1 MKRIALVLPLV
12 AASLLAIATPTF
24 AAPIV
29 RQISEAQAQGLT
41 GDGAQIS
48 VWPGSGTNL
57 DFTRTGEVIQRV
69 WLDDPSRLTLDF
81 DGNLCGQG
89 NSGNC
94 DGAGA
99 SVIHLRRV
107 TGIHF
112 ENLPETVFTLL
123 TVVTDSTAG
132 RKVYQFQVNYGSGD
146 PQYATVAIAPNVSAQ
161 SSTIVTISGRS
172 AGLLDIQRG
181 LRSVIASQLIPSDSP
196 VIPKIQDFLARV
208 RNGATPQAAADAA
221 GISLAVVSRLA
232 EMGLPAIAQ
241 PIETSPPVPL
251 EVANP

>member
-1 MKRIALVLPLV
+1 MKRCFLMLPLV
-12 AASLLAIATPTF
+12 TASLLAIAKPAF
-24 AAPIV
+24 SVPIV
-29 RQISEAQAQGLT
+29 RQISVAQAQGLT

-57 DFTRTGEVIQRV
+57 DFTRTGEVIQRI

-89 NSGNC
+89 DSGSC

-112 ENLPETVFTLL
+112 DNLPETAFTLL

-146 PQYATVAIAPNVSAQ
+146 PQYATVAIAPDVSAQ
-161 SSTIVTISGRS
+161 SSAIITTSGRTAS
-172 AGLLDIQRG
+172 LVDVELG
-181 LRSVIASQLIPSDSP
+181 LRHAIASQLIPADSP
-196 VIPKIQDFLARV
+196 VIPKVHDFLARV
-208 RNGATPQAAADAA
+208 RNGATPQTAADAA

-241 PIETSPPVPL
+241 PVDPPTAVPL
-251 EVANP
+251 EAANP

>member
-1 MKRIALVLPLV
+1 MKRFSLMLPLV
-12 AASLLAIATPTF
+12 IASLLSVARPAF
-24 AAPIV
+24 SAPIV
-29 RQISEAQAQGLT
+29 RQLSEAQAQGLI

-89 NSGNC
+89 DSGSC

-112 ENLPETVFTLL
+112 ENLPETASTLL
-123 TVVTDSTAG
+123 TVVMDSTKG

-146 PQYATVAIAPNVSAQ
+146 PQYATVAIAPDVSAQ
-161 SSTIVTISGRS
+161 SSAIVTTSGRS
-172 AGLLDIQRG
+172 ASLLNVQRG
-181 LRSVIASQLIPSDSP
+181 LNSAIASQLIPSDSP
-196 VIPKIQDFLARV
+196 VISKVQDFLARV
-208 RNGATPQAAADAA
+208 RNGSAPQAAADAA
-221 GISLAVVSRLA
+221 GISMAVVSRLA
-232 EMGLPAIAQ
+232 EMGLPVMAQ
-241 PIETSPPVPL
+241 PASTPAVPV
-251 EVANP
+251 EAANP

>member
-1 MKRIALVLPLV
+1 MKRISLVLPLM
-12 AASLLAIATPTF
+12 AASLLAIAKPTF

-81 DGNLCGQG
+81 DGNLCGRG
-89 NSGNC
+89 DSSNC

-112 ENLPETVFTLL
+112 ENLPETAFTLL

-146 PQYATVAIAPNVSAQ
+146 PQYATVAIAPDVSAQ
-161 SSTIVTISGRS
+161 SSAIATTSGRS
-172 AGLLDIQRG
+172 ASLLDVQLG
-181 LRSVIASQLIPSDSP
+181 LNSAIATHLIPTDSP
-196 VIPKIQDFLARV
+196 VIAKVQDFLARV
-208 RNGATPQAAADAA
+208 RNGATLQAAADAS

-241 PIETSPPVPL
+241 PIDMPTAVPL
-251 EVANP
+251 EAANP

>member
-1 MKRIALVLPLV
+1 MKRLPVVLSLVVATLV
-12 AASLLAIATPTF
+12 AIAKPASSI
-24 AAPIV
+24 PIV

-41 GDGAQIS
+41 GGGAQIS

-112 ENLPETVFTLL
+112 ENLPETAFTLL
-123 TVVTDSTAG
+123 TVVTESSEG
-132 RKVYQFQVNYGSGD
+132 RKVYQFQVNYGSGE
-146 PQYATVAIAPNVSAQ
+146 PQYATVAISPDISAQ
-161 SSTIVTISGRS
+161 SSAIVTTSGRTAS
-172 AGLLDIQRG
+172 LVSVELG
-181 LRSVIASQLIPSDSP
+181 LRHAIATRLIPADSP
-196 VIPKIQDFLARV
+196 VIPKVQDFLARV
-208 RNGATPQAAADAA
+208 HNGATPQAAADAA

-232 EMGLPAIAQ
+232 EMGLPAVAQ
-241 PIETSPPVPL
+241 PAEMPAPVPL
-251 EVANP
+251 EANHP

>member
-1 MKRIALVLPLV
+1 MKRLSVVLPLV
-12 AASLLAIATPTF
+12 VASLLAIAKPAF
-24 AAPIV
+24 SMPIV
-29 RQISEAQAQGLT
+29 RQLSEAQAQGLT
-41 GDGAQIS
+41 GGGAQIS

-89 NSGNC
+89 DSGNC

-107 TGIHF
+107 AGIHF
-112 ENLPETVFTLL
+112 ENLPETTFTLL
-123 TVVTDSTAG
+123 TVVTDSPEG

-146 PQYATVAIAPNVSAQ
+146 PQYATVAIAPNITSQASA
-161 SSTIVTISGRS
+161 IVTTSGQTVS
-172 AGLLDIQRG
+172 FANVERG
-181 LRSVIASQLIPSDSP
+181 LNSAIASQLIPADSP
-196 VIPKIQDFLARV
+196 VVPKIQDFLARV
-208 RNGATPQAAADAA
+208 RNGSAPQAAADAA

-232 EMGLPAIAQ
+232 EIGLPAMSHPAL
-241 PIETSPPVPL
+241 TPPPASL
-251 EVANP
+251 EVTTP

>member
-1 MKRIALVLPLV
+1 MKRISLVLPLV
-12 AASLLAIATPTF
+12 AASLLAIAKPAF
-24 AAPIV
+24 SVPIV
-29 RQISEAQAQGLT
+29 RQISVTQAQGLT
-41 GDGAQIS
+41 GGGAHIS

-81 DGNLCGQG
+81 DGTLCGQG

-112 ENLPETVFTLL
+112 ENLPETAFTLL
-123 TVVTDSTAG
+123 TVVTESSEG
-132 RKVYQFQVNYGSGD
+132 RKVYQFQVNYGSGE
-146 PQYATVAIAPNVSAQ
+146 PQYATVAITPDVAPQ
-161 SSTIVTISGRS
+161 SSVIVTTSGRTAS
-172 AGLLDIQRG
+172 LMSVERG
-181 LRSVIASQLIPSDSP
+181 LDRAIATHLIPADSP
-196 VIPKIQDFLARV
+196 VVAKVHDFLARA
-208 RNGATPQAAADAA
+208 RHGATPQAAADAA

-232 EMGLPAIAQ
+232 EMGLPAVVQ
-241 PIETSPPVPL
+241 PANSSPIVPL
-251 EVANP
+251 EANNP

>member
-1 MKRIALVLPLV
+1 MKRFSLMLPLV
-12 AASLLAIATPTF
+12 VASLLSVARPAF
-24 AAPIV
+24 SAPIV
-29 RQISEAQAQGLT
+29 RQLSEAQAQGLT
-41 GDGAQIS
+41 GDGARIS

-81 DGNLCGQG
+81 DGNLCSQG
-89 NSGNC
+89 DSGNC

-112 ENLPETVFTLL
+112 ENLPETASTLL
-123 TVVTDSTAG
+123 TVVTDSPEG

-146 PQYATVAIAPNVSAQ
+146 PQYATVAIAPNTTSQASA
-161 SSTIVTISGRS
+161 IVTTSGQTVS
-172 AGLLDIQRG
+172 LANVERG
-181 LRSVIASQLIPSDSP
+181 LNSAIASHLIPSDSP
-196 VIPKIQDFLARV
+196 VISKVQDFLARV
-208 RNGATPQAAADAA
+208 RNGSVPQAAADAA

-232 EMGLPAIAQ
+232 EMGLPALAH
-241 PIETSPPVPL
+241 PAPAPM
-251 EVANP
+251 EVASP

>member
-1 MKRIALVLPLV
+1 MRTVSVVLPV
-12 AASLLAIATPTF
+12 ALAAVLSLPCPVF
-24 AAPIV
+24 AAPTV
-29 RQISEAQAQGLT
+29 RQLSEAQAQGLT
-41 GDGAQIS
+41 DGGAKIS

-81 DGNLCGQG
+81 DGSLCGQG

-112 ENLPETVFTLL
+112 ENLPETAFTLL
-123 TVVTDSTAG
+123 TVVTASPQG
-132 RKVYQFQVNYGSGD
+132 HKVYQFQVNYGSGE
-146 PQYATVAIAPNVSAQ
+146 PQYATVAIAPDNSAQ
-161 SSTIVTISGRS
+161 SSTIVTTSGRTAS
-172 AGLLDIQRG
+172 LVSVELG
-181 LRSVIASQLIPSDSP
+181 LRSAIATNLITTDSP
-196 VIPKIQDFLARV
+196 LISQVQDFLARV
-208 RNGATPQAAADAA
+208 RNGTDLKAAADAV

-232 EMGLPAIAQ
+232 EMGLPPVAPSAEVAQ
-241 PIETSPPVPL
+241 P
-251 EVANP
+251 